1 MCLAGIVP
9 ANESTRLT
17 KSMVPVMMDG
27 VRLPA
32 YSQQMASSALS
43 AFQAPLGGAGDKLCV
58 PARAALQWAPCSGNP
73 HCGM

>member
-27 VRLPA
+27 VCSPA
-32 YSQQMASSALS
+32 YFQQMASSV
-43 AFQAPLGGAGDKLCV
+43 FPVYQAPFSGAGDKLHV
-58 PARAALQWAPCSGNP
+58 QIRVAL
-73 HCGM
+73 